1 MAEFANDTLG
11 SAIVLA
17 GVLGGWVNGN
27 AFVKAKCFDCGGGEM
42 QRVVGSADVVV
53 KSRRI
58 VEWDV

>member
-1 MAEFANDTLG
+1 MGEAPGGMAEFANDTLG

-42 QRVVGSADVVV
+42 QPVVE
-53 KSRRI
+53 KK
-58 VEWDV
+58 E